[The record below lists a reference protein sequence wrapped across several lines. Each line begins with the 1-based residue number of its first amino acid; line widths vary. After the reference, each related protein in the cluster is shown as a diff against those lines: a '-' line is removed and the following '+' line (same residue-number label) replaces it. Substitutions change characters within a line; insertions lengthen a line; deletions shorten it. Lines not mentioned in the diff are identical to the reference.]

1 MYPSG
6 RYSDETM
13 SLQRALILNGFDVGK
28 DGADGIMGSDTI
40 KAVIAAREHY
50 GLAKP
55 SEPRI
60 DLPLLL
66 ALGVR
71 SKAAPPPKKPSF
83 LETLSLVRDLYDLWK
98 GKPMNSTWL
107 TSFVGTTAFKYLVA
121 MIATYIAS
129 KLGLDKGSIEG
140 ILTQLVGVAMGVWGA
155 WEASRSK
162 IVIDGKKVSVS
173 DLTTAEKNT
182 VSNIVED
189 KK

>member
-28 DGADGIMGSDTI
+28 DGADGIMGSATI

-71 SKAAPPPKKPSF
+71 SKAPTLPLPKPNF
-83 LETLSLVRDLYDLWK
+83 LTGLALKAILNHLKGLPGMNNVLLATGTGVTGAMMILIGVASLAALIVPLGAINGFSPLTP
-98 GKPMNSTWL
+98 GEAVNSI
-107 TSFVGTTAFKYLVA
+107 TTGAGLVFLRRA
-121 MIATYIAS
+121 IATN
-129 KLGLDKGSIEG
+129 
-140 ILTQLVGVAMGVWGA
+140 GA
-155 WEASRSK
+155 
-162 IVIDGKKVSVS
+162 GK
-173 DLTTAEKNT
+173 
-182 VSNIVED
+182 
-189 KK
+189 

>member
-28 DGADGIMGSDTI
+28 DGADGIMGSTTI

-71 SKAAPPPKKPSF
+71 SKAPEPPPKPNK
-83 LETLSLVRDLYDLWK
+83 LQDWLLSLAIKQGLAKLFP
-98 GKPMNSTWL
+98 GKEIDVDNI
-107 TSFVGTTAFKYLVA
+107 LVA
-121 MIATYIAS
+121 VKSAWLS
-129 KLGLDKGSIEG
+129 KLNWTLAVGALFNIFAAFGLNVPADVKDAIVM
-140 ILTQLVGVAMGVWGA
+140 VGNGVVLIAA
-155 WEASRSK
+155 WVIKTWFTTTISAASAAK
-162 IVIDGKKVSVS
+162 AAK
-173 DLTTAEKNT
+173 
-182 VSNIVED
+182 
-189 KK
+189 

>member
-71 SKAAPPPKKPSF
+71 SKAPTPPLPKPNFLTGLALKAILSHLKGLPMFANLTGHKTVITGIIMVVSGAVSLIAPLIGLGDVAGF
-83 LETLSLVRDLYDLWK
+83 NALSPGEAW
-98 GKPMNSTWL
+98 
-107 TSFVGTTAFKYLVA
+107 TA
-121 MIATYIAS
+121 
-129 KLGLDKGSIEG
+129 
-140 ILTQLVGVAMGVWGA
+140 
-155 WEASRSK
+155 
-162 IVIDGKKVSVS
+162 
-173 DLTTAEKNT
+173 LTTGFGLIFLRQGMANE
-182 VSNIVED
+182 VSST
-189 KK
+189 K